1 MEATVLE
8 FHLEYNPNRK
18 NPAEVFHAM
27 GDFISAYQEMGQIIA
42 QAVDSEMIFDV
53 ELQEVT
59 HGCILAKL
67 LLKVEE
73 WTRPDDLFKEL
84 TGEMSQKEQVQHVTN
99 NERARLKNEMANRG
113 RSSRL
118 DPYISDLDVA
128 LVAEKWSEGNKK
140 LLPDEYLK
148 VCNEGAELAE
158 VIPFDPNFRFTGNV
172 KKMFSSDQGHFDG
185 EEIVEVFKPCKKAT
199 SKWEVISTRTHKRY
213 SAEISHN
220 EWLEEYLN
228 SEVRLGGSDYL
239 RVHVEYDVVA
249 EKGEEHIKNAKIKEI
264 KEVITYRG
272 TQNEIPTSE

>member
-1 MEATVLE
+1 MEATILE

-27 GDFISAYQEMGQIIA
+27 GDFIAAYQDMGQIIA
-42 QAVDSEMIFDV
+42 QAVDSEMIFDI

-73 WTRPDDLFKEL
+73 WTRPDDLFREL

-140 LLPDEYLK
+140 LLSDEYLK

-158 VIPFDPNFRFTGNV
+158 VIPFDPDFRFTGNV

-199 SKWEVISTRTHKRY
+199 SKWEVISTRSNKRY
-213 SAEISHN
+213 SAEISHK
-220 EWLEEYLN
+220 EWLDEYLN

-239 RVHVEYDVVA
+239 RVHVEYDVVV
-249 EKGEEHIKNAKIKEI
+249 ENGEERIKNATIKEI

-272 TQNEIPTSE
+272 KQNEIPE

>member
-42 QAVDSEMIFDV
+42 QAVDSEMNFDV

-99 NERARLKNEMANRG
+99 NERARLKNEMAKRG

-148 VCNEGAELAE
+148 VCNEGVKLAE
-158 VIPFDPNFRFTGNV
+158 VIPFDPSFRFTGNV
-172 KKMFSSDQGHFDG
+172 KKMFSSDQGHFNG

-199 SKWEVISTRTHKRY
+199 SKWEVISTRTNKRY
-213 SAEISHN
+213 SAEISHK
-220 EWLEEYLN
+220 EWLDEYLN

-239 RVHVEYDVVA
+239 RVHAEYDVVV
-249 EKGEEHIKNAKIKEI
+249 ENGEERIKNARIKEI

>member
-27 GDFISAYQEMGQIIA
+27 GNFISAYQEMGQIIA
-42 QAVDSEMIFDV
+42 EAVDSEMIFDV

-59 HGCILAKL
+59 HGSILAKL

-73 WTRPDDLFKEL
+73 WTRPDDLFREL

-99 NERARLKNEMANRG
+99 KERIRLKKEMHKRG
-113 RSSRL
+113 RSNPL

-140 LLPDEYLK
+140 LMPDEYLK
-148 VCNEGAELAE
+148 VCNEGTELAE

-199 SKWEVISTRTHKRY
+199 SKWEVISTRTNKRY
-213 SAEISHN
+213 CAEICHKK
-220 EWLEEYLN
+220 WLEDYLN
-228 SEVRLGGSDYL
+228 SEIRLGGSDYL
-239 RVHVEYDVVA
+239 RVHAEYDVVV
-249 EKGEEHIKNAKIKEI
+249 EKGEERIKNAKIKEI

-272 TQNEIPTSE
+272 TQNEIPT

>member
-1 MEATVLE
+1 MEATILE

-27 GDFISAYQEMGQIIA
+27 GDFIAAYQDMGQIIA
-42 QAVDSEMIFDV
+42 QAVDSEMIFDI

-67 LLKVEE
+67 LLKIEE
-73 WTRPDDLFKEL
+73 WTRPDDLFREL

-99 NERARLKNEMANRG
+99 NERARLKNEMAKRG

-199 SKWEVISTRTHKRY
+199 SKWEVISTKSNKRY
-213 SAEISHN
+213 SAEISHK
-220 EWLEEYLN
+220 EWLDEYLN

-239 RVHVEYDVVA
+239 RVHVEYDVVV
-249 EKGEEHIKNAKIKEI
+249 EKGEERIKNAKIKEI

>member
-42 QAVDSEMIFDV
+42 QAVDSEMNFDF

-73 WTRPDDLFKEL
+73 WTRPDDLFRGF
-84 TGEMSQKEQVQHVTN
+84 TGEMSLKEQVQDVTD
-99 NERARLKNEMANRG
+99 NEKLRLKDEMAKRG
-113 RSSRL
+113 RANRL

-140 LLPDEYLK
+140 LLPDEHLK

-158 VIPFDPNFRFTGNV
+158 VIPFDPNFRFTGDV
-172 KKMFSSDQGHFDG
+172 KKMFSNEKGRFDG
-185 EEIVEVFKPCKKAT
+185 EEIVEVSKICARGT
-199 SKWEVISTRTHKRY
+199 SKWEVISTKTGKKY
-213 SAEISHN
+213 SAEITHR
-220 EWLEEYLN
+220 EWLDEYQN
-228 SEVRLGGSDYL
+228 SEVRLGGRDSL
-239 RVHVEYDVVA
+239 RVHAEYDVMV
-249 EKGEEHIKNAKIKEI
+249 ENGEDRIKNAKIKEI
-264 KEVITYRG
+264 KEVIPYRG
-272 TQNEIPTSE
+272 TQNELPE

>member
-1 MEATVLE
+1 MEATILE

-27 GDFISAYQEMGQIIA
+27 GDFIAAYQDMGQIIA
-42 QAVDSEMIFDV
+42 QAVDSEMIFDI

-73 WTRPDDLFKEL
+73 WTRPDDLFREL
-84 TGEMSQKEQVQHVTN
+84 TGEMSQKEQVQEVTN
-99 NERARLKNEMANRG
+99 SERARLKNEMAKRG

-140 LLPDEYLK
+140 LLSDEYLK

-158 VIPFDPNFRFTGNV
+158 VIPFDPDFRFTGNV

-199 SKWEVISTRTHKRY
+199 SKWEVISTRSNKRY
-213 SAEISHN
+213 SAEISHK
-220 EWLEEYLN
+220 EWLDEYLN

-239 RVHVEYDVVA
+239 RVHVEYDVVV
-249 EKGEEHIKNAKIKEI
+249 ENGEERIKNATIKEI

-272 TQNEIPTSE
+272 KQNEIPE

>member
-1 MEATVLE
+1 MESTLLE

-27 GDFISAYQEMGQIIA
+27 GNFISAYQEMGQIIA
-42 QAVDSEMIFDV
+42 QAVDSEMNFEV
-53 ELQEVT
+53 ELKEVT

-73 WTRPDDLFKEL
+73 WTRPDALFREL

-99 NERARLKNEMANRG
+99 NERARLKVEMAKGG
-113 RSSRL
+113 RSTRL

-140 LLPDEYLK
+140 LLPDEHLK
-148 VCNEGAELAE
+148 VCNEGSDLAE
-158 VIPFDPNFRFTGNV
+158 VIPFDPNFRFTGNIQ
-172 KKMFSSDQGHFDG
+172 KMFSSDQGHFDG

-199 SKWEVISTRTHKRY
+199 SKWEVISTRTQKRY
-213 SAEISHN
+213 SAEILHK

-239 RVHVEYDVVA
+239 RVDVEYDVVI
-249 EKGEEHIKNAKIKEI
+249 EKGDERIKNAKIKEI
-264 KEVITYRG
+264 KEIITYRG

>member
-8 FHLEYNPNRK
+8 FHLEYNSNRK

-73 WTRPDDLFKEL
+73 WTRPDSLFREL

-99 NERARLKNEMANRG
+99 NERDRLKNEMAIRG
-113 RSSRL
+113 RSSHL

-148 VCNEGAELAE
+148 VCNEGAKLAE

-172 KKMFSSDQGHFDG
+172 KKMFSSDRGHFDG

-199 SKWEVISTRTHKRY
+199 SKSEVISTRTHKRY
-213 SAEISHN
+213 SAEITHK
-220 EWLEEYLN
+220 EWLDEYLN

-239 RVHVEYDVVA
+239 RVHAEYDVVV
-249 EKGEEHIKNAKIKEI
+249 EKGEERIKNAKIKEI